1 MLSGAARPLRRGPI
15 IAPEQLCQRRRF
27 RADAWE
33 LQMNL
38 EGKTALVTGADSGI
52 GQAIADEFAK
62 AGADIC
68 ITFHSDSE
76 GAEETR
82 RMVEAAGRKAMVRQ
96 LDVRESAAVEA
107 LFAAIEA
114 ELGPLDILVNNAG
127 KGMESKTPVA
137 ELSDDQLDLILR
149 TNLMGPLYCARAF
162 VRMRERQG
170 GRGRIVNISS
180 VAQHLPT
187 AKSAPYG
194 MAKAGL
200 GSFSRSLSVELA
212 EMKINVNNIAPGMIE
227 TPMTAARIEDP
238 EKREAS
244 FKEIPWHRAGQPV
257 EIARLA
263 LFLASD
269 FGDYVTGQTW
279 VMDGGLTMNWGGA

>member
-1 MLSGAARPLRRGPI
+1 MRL
-15 IAPEQLCQRRRF
+15 
-27 RADAWE
+27 D
-33 LQMNL
+33 
-38 EGKTALVTGADSGI
+38 GKKVIVTGADSGI
-52 GQAIADEFAK
+52 GQAIAEEFAK

-68 ITFHSDSE
+68 ITYHSDAD
-76 GAEETR
+76 GAAETER
-82 RMVEAAGRKAMVRQ
+82 TVQAAGQRAMVSQ
-96 LDVRESAAVEA
+96 LDVQDPAAVDG
-107 LFAAIEA
+107 LFDQIAREFGAI
-114 ELGPLDILVNNAG
+114 DVLVNNAG
-127 KGMESKTPVA
+127 KGMEAKTPVA
-137 ELSDDQLDLILR
+137 ELSEDQLALILD
-149 TNLMGPLYCARAF
+149 TNLKGPLYCARAF
-162 VRMRERQG
+162 VRMRKAQG

-200 GSFSRSLSVELA
+200 GSLTRSLSVELA
-212 EMKINVNNIAPGMIE
+212 EDKINVNNIAPGMIE
-227 TPMTAARIEDP
+227 TPMTQARIDDP